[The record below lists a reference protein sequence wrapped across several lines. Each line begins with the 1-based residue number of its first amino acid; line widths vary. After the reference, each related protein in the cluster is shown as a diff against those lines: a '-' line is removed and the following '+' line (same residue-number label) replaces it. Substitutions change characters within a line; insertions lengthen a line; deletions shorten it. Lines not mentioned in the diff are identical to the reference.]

1 MIDTDQYEGHTP
13 TVEWGNIVYADGYRP
28 IFLDENVQYLYATDI
43 DRRLMAAAPLLL
55 AEVKRLR
62 AGIKAYLDL
71 DMSWSSDL
79 KELIE

>member
-13 TVEWGNIVYADGYRP
+13 TEEWDDIVYADNYLS
-28 IFLDENVQYLYATDI
+28 IFLNDATIVATDL